1 MIIAF
6 LIVKTIGKSPTL
18 QAGMDEN
25 NNPDCRCSKKK
36 LLLTFAASGQI
47 CIVKSETSFRHKN
60 WFLLTVDSQKIIL
73 QQRLVTCCNM
83 AMVANSKLTQVR
95 KLRILLLRRN
105 L

>member
-47 CIVKSETSFRHKN
+47 CIVKSETFHLGIKIGF
-60 WFLLTVDSQKIIL
+60 FLL
-73 QQRLVTCCNM
+73 
-83 AMVANSKLTQVR
+83 LTH
-95 KLRILLLRRN
+95 KK
-105 L
+105 